1 MFDSPPND
9 VRLELAWMRKSRPEF
24 LIAGTSAGISI
35 PCFKK
40 LLFIM
45 ALGLGIPP
53 LSTLGNSLA
62 VDAPILGTC
71 MISSIG
77 DLVVASS

>member
-1 MFDSPPND
+1 MLDSPPKD

-24 LIAGTSAGISI
+24 LMAGISAGISI

-40 LLFIM
+40 LLLIM

-53 LSTLGNSLA
+53 LSTLGKSLA

-71 MISSIG
+71 MMSSFG